1 MKGIDRR
8 ADAHTGGLIGSYVY
22 LDNESP
28 TYPTGFGAG
37 FAFAG
42 AGIFAAIALELLYK
56 SINAKRDAMMEEDV
70 RAQYSDEQLEA
81 MGDRSPLFRY
91 SL

>member
-1 MKGIDRR
+1 M
-8 ADAHTGGLIGSYVY
+8 TELLGGLVGSYVF

-28 TYPTGFGAG
+28 TYPTGFGAS
-37 FAFAG
+37 FSFAG
-42 AGIFAAIALELLYK
+42 AGIFAAIALEYFYK
-56 SINAKRDAMMEEDV
+56 RINRQRDSLSEEDV
-70 RAQYSDEQLEA
+70 RAQYSEDELEA